1 MFQERFMGN
10 HDSWQSGAG
19 VAWVTGA
26 AGGIGRAIC
35 DKLASLGKTV
45 VGTDVRPCP
54 SREGITGLQCNVT
67 VPREIDAVIARCE
80 QLGGLDVFVNS
91 TGIMC
96 RADVFDLTPKDWDAV
111 FDANVKGAF
120 LCAQA
125 AARVMIADSTP
136 GAIVHIGSINA
147 EKVFADTVAY
157 CSSKGALHAMVRAMA
172 LSLAQNRIRVNTVAP
187 GAIQDTD
194 LEPRRWQREDE
205 HVAMLSRTPLQR
217 LGASADVAEA
227 VAFLASPA
235 ARFVTGATLFVD
247 GGRLASV

>member
-1 MFQERFMGN
+1 MGDHN
-10 HDSWQSGAG
+10 PQQLGAG

-35 DKLASLGKTV
+35 DKLVAFGKTV
-45 VGTDVRPCP
+45 VGSDVRPCP
-54 SREGITGLQCNVT
+54 SREGITGLQCDVT
-67 VPREIDAVIARCE
+67 VSREVDAVIAQCE

-91 TGIMC
+91 TGIMR
-96 RADVFDLTPKDWDAV
+96 RADVFDLTPKDWDTV
-111 FDANVKGAF
+111 FGANVKGAF

-125 AARVMIADSTP
+125 AARAMIAASRP
-136 GAIVHIGSINA
+136 GAIVHVGSINA

-172 LSLAQNRIRVNTVAP
+172 LSLAPHGIRVNTVAP

-194 LEPRRWQREDE
+194 LEPQRWQREEE
-205 HVAMLSRTPLQR
+205 HVTMLSRTPLQR

-235 ARFVTGATLFVD
+235 ACFVTGATLFVD